1 MTCLACMCSPRRHP
15 LSLIRYGEA
24 ESDVLSSFARSGR
37 LLAAAMRDEPE
48 KELADLVRN
57 DLAYED
63 LLTNLH
69 SHRQRTAEALA
80 VHSAQLEQLRARLGS
95 IARARRAIGD
105 RTTPY
110 VSRGV
115 ASAHTAWLGASV
127 RAGHVCEFGDRI
139 RQLRLAAA
147 AVVEAVTEQRKA
159 STEASVYALR
169 VAVRVHASARVQRVA
184 ADARGAAL
192 TEGRAALEALTK
204 TRPWLPLPL
213 DVDPM
218 VLAWTQP
225 KQLRPLWASDQP
237 TIDEADDDEDEDE
250 DEEEQEALVEDTGVA
265 VRSAAAARATSSRSR
280 RRSAATG
287 SGSGSDNSSHR
298 FSPVSLDELPPYTDK
313 RVHSLIEAMRLGAA
327 STALIN
333 ELRPTPASLHAASA
347 ALITALAKGPRE
359 VPSLSAY

>member
-1 MTCLACMCSPRRHP
+1 
-15 LSLIRYGEA
+15 
-24 ESDVLSSFARSGR
+24 
-37 LLAAAMRDEPE
+37 
-48 KELADLVRN
+48 
-57 DLAYED
+57 
-63 LLTNLH
+63 
-69 SHRQRTAEALA
+69 
-80 VHSAQLEQLRARLGS
+80 
-95 IARARRAIGD
+95 
-105 RTTPY
+105 
-110 VSRGV
+110 
-115 ASAHTAWLGASV
+115 
-127 RAGHVCEFGDRI
+127 VCEFGDRI

-192 TEGRAALEALTK
+192 TEGRTALEALTK

-237 TIDEADDDEDEDE
+237 TIDEADDDEDEEED
-250 DEEEQEALVEDTGVA
+250 DEEEEALVEDTGVA

-287 SGSGSDNSSHR
+287 SGNGSDNSSRR